1 MSGARKSQTS
11 TASILAHWHA
21 HHRREARDSLRRFAR
36 APVATTLTLL
46 VVALAL
52 ALPVSLYLLL
62 GNAER
67 LAASW
72 DGQAQ
77 ISLYLRQ
84 DVSPEK
90 QDALQRELGVRADVA
105 KARLITPALALEEF
119 RQLSGYGETLNLLD
133 SNPLPAVIVLQP
145 ADIAPAAVKKLRD
158 ALAALPE
165 VEGADIDLAWLQ
177 RLAAILELG
186 QRLLLALAGALAAT
200 VLLVIGN
207 TIRLDFESRKE
218 EVQVLNLLGATNAF
232 VRRPFLYSGLW
243 IGQAGGF
250 LAFLMVAALFFW
262 LGRPT
267 AELARLYSSPFQL
280 SGLNALTALSL
291 MAASTL
297 LGIIG
302 AWLAVS
308 RHLKVMQPR

>member
-11 TASILAHWHA
+11 TASMLAHWRA

-36 APVATTLTLL
+36 SPIATTLTLL

-52 ALPVSLYLLL
+52 ALPVSFYLLL

-67 LAASW
+67 LVAGW
-72 DGQAQ
+72 DGKAQ

-84 DVSPEK
+84 DVSPER
-90 QDALQRELGVRADVA
+90 QNTLQRELGVRTDVA
-105 KARLITPALALEEF
+105 KSRLITPALALEEF
-119 RQLSGYGETLNLLD
+119 RQLSGYGEALNLLD
-133 SNPLPAVIVLQP
+133 SNPLPAVIVIQP
-145 ADIAPAAVKKLRD
+145 ADIKTAAVKKLRD

-243 IGQAGGF
+243 IGLAGGL
-250 LAFLMVAALFFW
+250 LAFLMVVALFFW
-262 LGRPT
+262 LDSP
-267 AELARLYSSPFQL
+267 ASALAKLYNSPFRL
-280 SGLNALTALSL
+280 SGLDALSAFSL
-291 MAASTL
+291 MAGSTL

-308 RHLKVMQPR
+308 RHLRAMQP

>member
-11 TASILAHWHA
+11 TASMLAHWRA
-21 HHRREARDSLRRFAR
+21 HHRREARDSLHRFAKS
-36 APVATTLTLL
+36 PIATTLTLL

-67 LAASW
+67 LTAGW
-72 DGQAQ
+72 DGKAQ

-84 DVSPEK
+84 DVSPER
-90 QDALQRELGVRADVA
+90 QNTLQRELGVRTDVA
-105 KARLITPALALEEF
+105 KSRLITPALALEEF
-119 RQLSGYGETLNLLD
+119 RQLSGYGEALDLLD
-133 SNPLPAVIVLQP
+133 SNPLPAVIVIQP
-145 ADIAPAAVKKLRD
+145 ANIKTAAVKKLRD

-243 IGQAGGF
+243 IGLAGGL
-250 LAFLMVAALFFW
+250 LAFLMVVALFFW
-262 LGRPT
+262 LDSP
-267 AELARLYSSPFQL
+267 ASELAKLYNSPFRL
-280 SGLNALTALSL
+280 SGLDALSAFSL
-291 MAASTL
+291 MAGSTL

-308 RHLKVMQPR
+308 RHLRAMQP